1 MRIIR
6 RTIFATVLFIFLATA
21 AGAQGSPQ
29 AKSPEEVGLSSGRL
43 NRIDTVLKSDIE
55 RGKIPGAV
63 ALVVRKGKLAYFKSF
78 GLRNKEKSWP
88 M

>member
-21 AGAQGSPQ
+21 ASAQGFPQ

-43 NRIDTVLKSDIE
+43 NR
-55 RGKIPGAV
+55 
-63 ALVVRKGKLAYFKSF
+63 
-78 GLRNKEKSWP
+78 N
-88 M
+88 